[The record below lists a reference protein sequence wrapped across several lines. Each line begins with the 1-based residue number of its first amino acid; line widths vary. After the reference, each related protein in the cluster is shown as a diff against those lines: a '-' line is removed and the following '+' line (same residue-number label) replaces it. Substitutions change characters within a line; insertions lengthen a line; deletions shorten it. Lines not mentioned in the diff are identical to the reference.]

1 MDEYGGKK
9 VSRIQN
15 YLLEQQEA
23 GKEPLTEAQ
32 EARDV
37 VKDMPD
43 EEKMQKEDPGYIEF
57 LKDLNSCPY

>member
-1 MDEYGGKK
+1 MT
-9 VSRIQN
+9 SWI
-15 YLLEQQEA
+15 LSQQEA
-23 GKEPLTEAQ
+23 GKDPLTEAQ

-43 EEKMQKEDPGYIEF
+43 EEKMQKDDLGYIEF